1 MSLLSEFLKAA
12 SRVLDEAYAGTD
24 KSFPHPG
31 AFFLMS
37 LALSFTSAVLNSP
50 VLWIASGLYSITWG
64 IVLRPRLKPLLS
76 ITSIT
81 LLLALVPGVPILFTG
96 FDALKYPV
104 PVESRTQVFAFFVAR
119 VALSPMPLIVS
130 LTGFGWASI
139 SASLRGS
146 RVLSR
151 YVSKVDFFLLNT
163 RHLTVVFADY
173 LAARES
179 RVVSRARST
188 LWRALAMT
196 IADIIGKFTVV
207 SRDLVKAYESRCVE
221 NC

>member
-1 MSLLSEFLKAA
+1 
-12 SRVLDEAYAGTD
+12 
-24 KSFPHPG
+24 
-31 AFFLMS
+31 MS

-104 PVESRTQVFAFFVAR
+104 SLESRTQVFAFFVAR

-151 YVSKVDFFLLNT
+151 YVSRVDFFLLNT

-196 IADIIGKFTVV
+196 IADIIGKFTVI

>member
-1 MSLLSEFLKAA
+1 
-12 SRVLDEAYAGTD
+12 
-24 KSFPHPG
+24 
-31 AFFLMS
+31 
-37 LALSFTSAVLNSP
+37 
-50 VLWIASGLYSITWG
+50 
-64 IVLRPRLKPLLS
+64 
-76 ITSIT
+76 
-81 LLLALVPGVPILFTG
+81 
-96 FDALKYPV
+96 
-104 PVESRTQVFAFFVAR
+104 
-119 VALSPMPLIVS
+119 
-130 LTGFGWASI
+130 
-139 SASLRGS
+139 SLRGS

-163 RHLTVVFADY
+163 KYLTVVFADY

-196 IADIIGKFTVV
+196 IADIIGKFTVI